1 VVIRLVFVRAERRPD
16 IQEEIGAVVT
26 LSALCSVVVEL

>member
-1 VVIRLVFVRAERRPD
+1 VVIRLVFIRAERRPD
-16 IQEEIGAVVT
+16 VQEEIGAVVA